1 MKTRITHILLAYL
14 WLIEHDLFMSRHDFG
29 SLHRRLKVFPV
40 RQVTADTNTTAVLSL
55 ALDIACCFYPRQP
68 LCLQRSVV
76 LVKMLRRNGI
86 PAHMVI
92 GAQKLPF
99 KAHAWVEVEGHIL
112 NDRLAS
118 REKFFIL
125 EVC

>member
-1 MKTRITHILLAYL
+1 
-14 WLIEHDLFMSRHDFG
+14 
-29 SLHRRLKVFPV
+29 
-40 RQVTADTNTTAVLSL
+40 
-55 ALDIACCFYPRQP
+55 
-68 LCLQRSVV
+68 
-76 LVKMLRRNGI
+76 MLRRNGI

-118 REKFFIL
+118 REKFLVL
-125 EVC
+125 EEC